1 MMAQTK
7 GKGGDHNRGG
17 APIAREEKRAKR
29 RRKLWMCK
37 HGSRCHCRAQTNHN
51 SLCRFHFKVSKC
63 KKDQEGVQNLASLGT
78 NGNDEWCDANVN
90 GSVDCNASIHNNN
103 CNVTVRDEGGLVEN
117 VCGNNKC
124 SQLPD
129 IVVGG
134 VNNNVQLHNNA
145 AVSNVGDG
153 CAIVNNC
160 HVVDDVNR
168 NIVGVSYIPTLS
180 HLGRNLH
187 PEMQEVLLLSK
198 L

>member
-1 MMAQTK
+1 
-7 GKGGDHNRGG
+7 
-17 APIAREEKRAKR
+17 
-29 RRKLWMCK
+29 
-37 HGSRCHCRAQTNHN
+37 
-51 SLCRFHFKVSKC
+51 
-63 KKDQEGVQNLASLGT
+63 VQNLASLGT

-187 PEMQEVLLLSK
+187 PEMQELLLLSK